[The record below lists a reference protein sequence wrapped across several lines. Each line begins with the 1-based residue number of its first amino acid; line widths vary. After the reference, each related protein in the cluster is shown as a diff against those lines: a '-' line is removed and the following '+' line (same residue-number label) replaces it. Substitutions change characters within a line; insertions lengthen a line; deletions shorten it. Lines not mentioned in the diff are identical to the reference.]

1 MNRLETIR
9 YMGVKSNLLEYIIPE
24 IQEIT
29 PSNGTVLDIMAGSNA
44 VSYALKEYFTVYT
57 NDIQTYSYIISDAVI
72 VNQDQTISSKT
83 AKDELIEN
91 YNLNNLNKYYRF
103 FEDTYSFTYFSDN
116 QCRDI
121 DSLRYAIE
129 QIENI
134 HRKNLYLFALMCAMC
149 KVQSTP
155 GHFAQF
161 MPSTHSRIIPLQNMN
176 LLKVFFEKCDL
187 YSDLAFN
194 LNINKAYNMD
204 FHKLLDD
211 NICQNIDTIYL
222 DSPYT
227 QEQYSRFYH
236 ILETV
241 VKYDYPEVN
250 YKAKYRND
258 RFQSDFCYKGKVES
272 EFIHIFEYCKRTRT
286 NLLISYSNK
295 GLISIERLQELALL
309 FFTNTHLKNIDY
321 KHSTQGKGSNK
332 LKEILLTCTH

>member
-9 YMGVKSNLLEYIIPE
+9 YMGIKSNLLEYIIPE
-24 IQEIT
+24 IKKIT

-44 VSYALKEYFTVYT
+44 VSYALKEFFTVYT

-83 AKDELIEN
+83 AKDELIDN
-91 YNLNNLNKYYRF
+91 YNKNNVNKYYHY
-103 FEDTYSFTYFSDN
+103 FEDTYSFTYFSEN

-129 QIENI
+129 QIDNT
-134 HRKNLYLFALMCAMC
+134 HKKNLYLFALMDAMC

-176 LLKVFFEKCDL
+176 LLKVFIEKCDL
-187 YSDLAFN
+187 YSDLVFN
-194 LNINKAYNMD
+194 QNINIAYNMD
-204 FHKLLDD
+204 FHKLLDG
-211 NICQNIDTIYL
+211 NLCQNTDTIYL

-250 YKAKYRND
+250 FKAKYRND

-272 EFIHIFEYCKRTRT
+272 EFIYIFEYCKRTNT

-295 GLISIERLQELALL
+295 GLISVERLQELASFY
-309 FFTNTHLKNIDY
+309 FFNTQLQNIDY